1 MVKYCLDFLYQL
13 IPQPEI
19 FLLFFS
25 HLQNPPK
32 RLLGVIKELCWL
44 VSQLLSL

>member
-1 MVKYCLDFLYQL
+1 MVEYCLDF
-13 IPQPEI
+13 IPIHPTARD
-19 FLLFFS
+19 FPLFFS
-25 HLQNPPK
+25 HLQNPPE